1 MKIKTKLITLYIV
14 SIIIILFSF
23 IFISFFLKNNYID
36 IKYKNAKTYYD
47 ENQISIEEYSAYL
60 IDKGFI
66 VTKQEISPYKN
77 KENLVCHLKQDE
89 IVIYDDNDPILF
101 AVINEN
107 IIKDTLFVIN
117 ILLLVIFIFIS
128 IISYVLYRLI
138 QKYFINRI
146 SILEDNVTKFKLGEE
161 FPVLDDTYDDEINK
175 LEEKIKDMI
184 FKLNIEE
191 EQKIKFAFALSHDL
205 KNPIMKIKA
214 ILSMHQKEVEEYKD
228 KEQVISLVNLELNDL
243 VEKINLL
250 VGFYKDKNFE
260 DNKQD
265 IDLIKAIK
273 VSLKRELPN
282 INIKGSNREFLINAD
297 IKKVEV
303 IVNNI
308 VSNIL
313 KYSNQKEI
321 SINLKNNY
329 IEISNDIVKSRL
341 YKESGV
347 GNIINDIFA
356 KDIGLEIINKTID
369 KKYVIKILI
378 NDLS

>member
-1 MKIKTKLITLYIV
+1 MKIKTKLIVFYII
-14 SIIIILFSF
+14 SIIIIFFSF
-23 IFISFFLKNNYID
+23 IFISFFLKHNYID

-47 ENQISIEEYSAYL
+47 NNQVSIEEYSSYL

-66 VTKQEISPYKN
+66 VTKQEITPYKN

-89 IVIYDDNDPILF
+89 IVIYNDEDPILF

-107 IIKDTLFVIN
+107 IIKDTLFIIN
-117 ILLLVIFIFIS
+117 ILLFVIFILIS
-128 IISYVLYRLI
+128 IISFILYKVI
-138 QKYFINRI
+138 KKYFINRI
-146 SILEDNVTKFKLGEE
+146 SILEENVNNFKLGEE
-161 FPVLDDTYDDEINK
+161 FPVLDDSYGDEINR

-214 ILSMHQKEVEEYKD
+214 ILSMHKKEVENYKEKD
-228 KEQVISLVNLELNDL
+228 EVIALINYELNDL

-250 VGFYKDKNFE
+250 ISFYKDKNFE
-260 DNKQD
+260 DNKQS

-273 VSLKRELPN
+273 VSLKKEIPN
-282 INIKGSNREFLINAD
+282 LEVKGSKKEFLINAD
-297 IKKVEV
+297 IKKVEI

-313 KYSNQKEI
+313 KYSNQKDI
-321 SINLKNNY
+321 CINFKDDY

-369 KKYVIKILI
+369 KKYIIKIKDI
-378 NDLS
+378 S

>member
-1 MKIKTKLITLYIV
+1 MKIKTKLIVFYII
-14 SIIIILFSF
+14 SIIIIFFSF
-23 IFISFFLKNNYID
+23 IFISFFLKHNYID

-47 ENQISIEEYSAYL
+47 NNQVSIEEYSSYL

-66 VTKQEISPYKN
+66 VTKQEITPYKN

-89 IVIYDDNDPILF
+89 IVIYNDEDPILF

-107 IIKDTLFVIN
+107 IIKDTLFIIN
-117 ILLLVIFIFIS
+117 ILLFVIFILIS
-128 IISYVLYRLI
+128 IISFILYKVI
-138 QKYFINRI
+138 KKYFINRI
-146 SILEDNVTKFKLGEE
+146 SILEENVNNFKLGEE
-161 FPVLDDTYDDEINK
+161 FPVLDDSYGDEINR

-214 ILSMHQKEVEEYKD
+214 ILSMHKKEVENYKEKD
-228 KEQVISLVNLELNDL
+228 EVIALINYELNDL

-250 VGFYKDKNFE
+250 ISFYKDKNFE
-260 DNKQD
+260 DNKQS

-273 VSLKRELPN
+273 VSLKKEIPN
-282 INIKGSNREFLINAD
+282 LEVKGSKKEFLINAD
-297 IKKVEV
+297 IKKVEI

-313 KYSNQKEI
+313 KYSNQKDI
-321 SINLKNNY
+321 CINLKDDY

-369 KKYVIKILI
+369 KKYIIKIKDI
-378 NDLS
+378 S

>member
-1 MKIKTKLITLYIV
+1 MKIKTKLIVFYII
-14 SIIIILFSF
+14 SIIIIFFSF
-23 IFISFFLKNNYID
+23 IFISFFLKHNYID

-47 ENQISIEEYSAYL
+47 NNQVSIEEYSSYL

-66 VTKQEISPYKN
+66 VTKQEITPYKN
-77 KENLVCHLKQDE
+77 KEDLVCHLKQDE
-89 IVIYDDNDPILF
+89 IVIYNDEDPILF

-107 IIKDTLFVIN
+107 IIKDTLFIIN
-117 ILLLVIFIFIS
+117 ILLFVIFILIS
-128 IISYVLYRLI
+128 IISFILYKVI
-138 QKYFINRI
+138 KKYFINRI
-146 SILEDNVTKFKLGEE
+146 SILEENVNNFKLGEE
-161 FPVLDDTYDDEINK
+161 FPVLDDSYGDEINR

-214 ILSMHQKEVEEYKD
+214 ILSMHKKEVENYKEKD
-228 KEQVISLVNLELNDL
+228 EVIALINYELNDL

-250 VGFYKDKNFE
+250 ISFYKDKNFE
-260 DNKQD
+260 DNKQS

-273 VSLKRELPN
+273 VSLKKEIPN
-282 INIKGSNREFLINAD
+282 LEVKGSKKEFLINAD
-297 IKKVEV
+297 IKKVEI

-313 KYSNQKEI
+313 KYSNQKDI
-321 SINLKNNY
+321 CINFKDDY

-369 KKYVIKILI
+369 KKYIIKIKDI
-378 NDLS
+378 S